1 MNNPI
6 EMRNRVL
13 EIDRTIRAMQQER
26 SEIAQKLHK
35 MGFQLIGVFDNPVVP
50 EPAKMREVPQYV
62 LGTHVAPLT
71 QF

>member
-1 MNNPI
+1 MDNPI

-26 SEIAQKLHK
+26 SEITQKLHK
-35 MGFQLIGVFDNPVVP
+35 MGFQLIGFFNNPVVR

-62 LGTHVAPLT
+62 LGTQEAPVPYE
-71 QF
+71 